1 MASQTDAQKAVAKLK
16 TGAALTD
23 YELDLLGATPSGG
36 GKWVT
41 NKVSTTSAS
50 QGASGNTTTSVSAP
64 IKVAQSNLLVN
75 KQDTPIEALESLFFE
90 DLTGI
95 ELIQIARS
103 DMLTGSVNLEYQ
115 PIKNIA
121 NLSMRYSPQN
131 ILALQDTDK
140 EYFRRFPIFLSDY
153 LPTDYEGTGPNGAN
167 RYIEEGTGNLVVN
180 FKDLDSDLR
189 IEFQLITLNSVVNKT
204 TY

>member
-1 MASQTDAQKAVAKLK
+1 MASVTDAQRAVAKLK

-23 YELDLLGATPSGG
+23 YELDLLGAVPAGG
-36 GKWVT
+36 GKIVKT
-41 NKVSTTSAS
+41 GGSTTQS
-50 QGASGNTTTSVSAP
+50 QGASGNVTTSISAP
-64 IKVAQSNLLVN
+64 IKIAQSNLLVN
-75 KQDTPIEALESLFFE
+75 KQDTPVEALESLFFE

-103 DMLTGSVNLEYQ
+103 DMLSGSVNLEYQ

-167 RYIEEGTGNLVVN
+167 RYIEEGTGNLIVN

-189 IEFQLITLNSVVNKT
+189 VEFQLITLNSVVNKT